1 MNNYD
6 LFKISKMTKYY
17 DLFKLS
23 KNECFFDLFK
33 VSKNDC
39 FLTCSKLAVLNKTIQ
54 GTFLSLKIIKIDSK
68 DTIFYL
74 LEKSSD
80 K

>member
-1 MNNYD
+1 MFFD
-6 LFKISKMTKYY
+6 LFKVSKMSNYY
-17 DLFKLS
+17 
-23 KNECFFDLFK
+23 ELFK